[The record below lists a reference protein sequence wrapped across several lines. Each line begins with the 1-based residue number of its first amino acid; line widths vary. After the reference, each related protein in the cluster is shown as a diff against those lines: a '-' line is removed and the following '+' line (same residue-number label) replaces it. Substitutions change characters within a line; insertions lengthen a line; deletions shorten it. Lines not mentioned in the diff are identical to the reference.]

1 MVDVLVPPDI
11 HLGPL
16 LVAAPAITPLFGGP
30 RTVGL
35 VAVLAVIGQTA
46 VGVLRDPDE
55 LLSANHEAQ
64 IAALVLVG
72 TSLVIFCVL
81 RERRAKELAQV
92 RYVSEAAQRVVLP
105 PLPERLGPL
114 GVASLYLA
122 AEAEAQIGGDLYAA
136 ARTSSGTRLIVGDVR
151 GKGMAAVH
159 DAAALL
165 GAFRVAA
172 RRRASLGEL
181 VAHLDRSVCSGL
193 TEPGGP
199 GRYGETFITA
209 TVLDIPDEDGRVEM
223 IACGH
228 PPPVVLRDGRPTTVD
243 ALHPAPPLGLGD
255 LAHRRYHVNSFRFDP
270 GDLLMLYTDGV
281 TEARDSRRCVLPA
294 RRARHRLDREGSRP
308 LPRPLPARPAGPCR
322 RTPRRRRRHDRHRA
336 SCHAAGLNGRTLPAR
351 DHPRLLCSLR
361 AGACGPARCRRRTA
375 GKRFTGPDPRPGT
388 LVSEERPTGGF
399 RHRTREAVH
408 GSHSRRDGW
417 PGEVLRE
424 VVATRYVT
432 PLREGGSLP
441 GIVEADDLGTYVM
454 KFTGAGQGRK
464 TLVAEVVCGELG
476 RRLGLRVPE
485 LVTMQ
490 LDPVIGLAEPDQEV
504 QELLKASG
512 GLNLGMDYLPGSLGF
527 DPLAYQVDPAEAG
540 KTVWFDALINNV
552 DRSWRN
558 PNMLVWHGDLWLI
571 DHGAT
576 MIWHHNWPG
585 AQASAAKPYNAS
597 DHVLAPFG
605 PDIEAAAA
613 ELAPLVTEELL
624 TEVAAEVPDEWLAG
638 EPGFATTDLLRRAY
652 VEPLLARAGSIHERI
667 SIGEPTKTQP
677 SRAPGWLAERLAPR
691 PNPADEDRAARADTG
706 RNGEGSGR

>member
-1 MVDVLVPPDI
+1 M
-11 HLGPL
+11 
-16 LVAAPAITPLFGGP
+16 
-30 RTVGL
+30 
-35 VAVLAVIGQTA
+35 
-46 VGVLRDPDE
+46 
-55 LLSANHEAQ
+55 
-64 IAALVLVG
+64 
-72 TSLVIFCVL
+72 
-81 RERRAKELAQV
+81 
-92 RYVSEAAQRVVLP
+92 
-105 PLPERLGPL
+105 
-114 GVASLYLA
+114 
-122 AEAEAQIGGDLYAA
+122 
-136 ARTSSGTRLIVGDVR
+136 
-151 GKGMAAVH
+151 
-159 DAAALL
+159 
-165 GAFRVAA
+165 
-172 RRRASLGEL
+172 
-181 VAHLDRSVCSGL
+181 
-193 TEPGGP
+193 
-199 GRYGETFITA
+199 
-209 TVLDIPDEDGRVEM
+209 
-223 IACGH
+223 
-228 PPPVVLRDGRPTTVD
+228 
-243 ALHPAPPLGLGD
+243 
-255 LAHRRYHVNSFRFDP
+255 
-270 GDLLMLYTDGV
+270 
-281 TEARDSRRCVLPA
+281 
-294 RRARHRLDREGSRP
+294 
-308 LPRPLPARPAGPCR
+308 
-322 RTPRRRRRHDRHRA
+322 
-336 SCHAAGLNGRTLPAR
+336 
-351 DHPRLLCSLR
+351 
-361 AGACGPARCRRRTA
+361 
-375 GKRFTGPDPRPGT
+375 
-388 LVSEERPTGGF
+388 
-399 RHRTREAVH
+399 
-408 GSHSRRDGW
+408 
-417 PGEVLRE
+417 LRE

-540 KTVWFDALINNV
+540 KIVWFDALINNV

-624 TEVAAEVPDEWLAG
+624 TEVAAGVPDEWLAG